1 MKQDFRTTQGKTT
14 FSLRASALIV
24 RDDKIFLTRDVTG
37 KYYTIGGASLV
48 GEKTRETVL
57 RETLEEINIPV
68 EVGQLAFIVENRFY
82 INDVFWH
89 NIEFHYFVRPLEEP
103 KLKMMENATQQV
115 CEWIPINRLDQ
126 IKLVPEFL
134 QTELAKWSGHIV
146 HIED

>member
-24 RDDKIFLTRDVTG
+24 RDDKIFLTRDATG

-48 GEKTRETVL
+48 GEKTRESVL

-103 KLKMMENATQQV
+103 KLEMMENATQQV

-126 IKLVPEFL
+126 IELVPEFL

>member
-24 RDDKIFLTRDVTG
+24 RDDKIFLTRDATG

-103 KLKMMENATQQV
+103 KLEMMENATQQV

>member
-24 RDDKIFLTRDVTG
+24 RDDKIFLTRDATG

-82 INDVFWH
+82 INDVFGIIL
-89 NIEFHYFVRPLEEP
+89 NFIISYGL
-103 KLKMMENATQQV
+103 
-115 CEWIPINRLDQ
+115 
-126 IKLVPEFL
+126 
-134 QTELAKWSGHIV
+134 
-146 HIED
+146 

>member
-24 RDDKIFLTRDVTG
+24 RDDKIFLTRDATG

-68 EVGQLAFIVENRFY
+68 EVGQLVFIVENRFY

-103 KLKMMENATQQV
+103 KLEMMENTTQQV